1 MKNKKYSFYETSIYD
16 FNDKQSCVDNY
27 ITYMLARTQS
37 MFKYNNLPD
46 TIPQRNLELF
56 LQTHGSCGIAEH
68 QDNLYAFIG
77 GFGGEPNVYYM
88 PTIYTVSNPALKLS
102 KNYTIDEDI
111 VVIPNDSM
119 YFGLLPMFK
128 KYATQL
134 VENDI
139 SMNIADINS
148 RIISLISASDDRTK
162 ASAEQYIK
170 DITDGKLGV
179 IADNSLTNDD
189 SIKAQVF
196 GTGTASQTITN
207 LIEYHQYIKASWFND
222 LGLNANYN
230 MKRESL
236 NSNESQLN
244 DDMLLPLIDDML
256 NQRKIALDKVNKM
269 FGTNITV
276 ELSSSWEDNQIEL
289 ELEQENISEVS
300 DNADSNTNVSELDN

>member
-1 MKNKKYSFYETSIYD
+1 MINKEYNFFESTVYNFT
-16 FNDKQSCVDNY
+16 DKQSCVDNY

-37 MFKYNNLPD
+37 MFKYINLPD

-56 LQTHGSCGIAEH
+56 LQTHGSCGIAKY
-68 QDNLYAFIG
+68 QDKLYAFIG

-88 PTIYTVSNPALKLS
+88 PTIYTVANPALNLS
-102 KNYTIDEDI
+102 KNYTIDKDI
-111 VVIPNDSM
+111 IIIPNDSM
-119 YFGLLPMFK
+119 YFGLLPMFR

-179 IADNSLTNDD
+179 IADNSLINDD

-196 GTGTASQTITN
+196 GTGTTSQTITN

-244 DDMLLPLIDDML
+244 DDMLLPLVDDML
-256 NQRKIALDKVNKM
+256 NQRKLALDKVNNM
-269 FGTNITV
+269 FDTNISV
-276 ELSSSWEDNQIEL
+276 ELSSAWEDNKIEL
-289 ELEQENISEVS
+289 ELEQVSISEDN
-300 DNADSNTNVSELDN
+300 DNADSDRNVSELDN